1 MAGGMCVREACVAVG
16 ACIAGGVH
24 GKGACI
30 AGGGMCMAGECAWQG
45 GMCGR
50 GGGMCGRGACMTG
63 ACMVGGV
70 HCRGACVG
78 GGMHA
83 MHPPNPDTMRYGQ
96 SMRGRECILIYFN
109 TFLLHW
115 FASTVQQFHHDEKSC
130 FASQGQGLLY
140 LCFPG

>member
-1 MAGGMCVREACVAVG
+1 MAGGHVWQGRGHVWQ
-16 ACIAGGVH
+16 GGMH
-24 GKGACI
+24 DWGMH
-30 AGGGMCMAGECAWQG
+30 GGGCALQR

-50 GGGMCGRGACMTG
+50 GHAC
-63 ACMVGGV
+63 
-70 HCRGACVG
+70 
-78 GGMHA
+78 HA
-83 MHPPNPDTMRYGQ
+83 PPNPDTMRYGQ